1 MAQYGIAAFSVAGV
15 IYIVGLIIKN
25 WQAPN
30 KDKKDLSSVIE
41 NNTKAIIEMTG
52 VIQNFQVTLA
62 RQEQKI
68 DELLSRA
75 RK

>member
-41 NNTKAIIEMTG
+41 NNTKAITEMTG